1 MFGFNILTY
10 AVFLCLISSEEVSR
24 NVSQYCGKNENIAK
38 KLTCEEIKTS
48 SELWQLFPRNI
59 SNL

>member
-38 KLTCEEIKTS
+38 KLTCMQGNQNFLCALTV
-48 SELWQLFPRNI
+48 I
-59 SNL
+59 S